1 VAVAGHFSTSCV
13 SCVLPGR
20 CQILH
25 NRVYGKIASLQSEE
39 HAALIRLT
47 VPSDVV
53 RSFGREEQK
62 SAGAAYSTS
71 DLIPVREV
79 RYPHSPA
86 SGFSFKRLIGH
97 AKTTYPEPK

>member
-62 SAGAAYSTS
+62 SAGAAYRTS

-79 RYPHSPA
+79 
-86 SGFSFKRLIGH
+86 G
-97 AKTTYPEPK
+97 